1 MPKFEIILD
10 PHQRL
15 LTVTLR
21 GFWDAQTYRDYDAEV
36 TAQLRRLSQ
45 LKPAKACLVDAR
57 EFAVQSKEVA
67 DLMIE
72 GVAKRLPLYPERTAR
87 IVSCA
92 ISRSQA
98 ARMANTTDQ
107 RVFESVE
114 EALDWLLDRRA
125 AAA

>member
-1 MPKFEIILD
+1 VQKFEIVLD
-10 PHQRL
+10 THRRL

-21 GFWDAQTYRDYDAEV
+21 GFWDVQTYRAYDAEL
-36 TAQLRRLSQ
+36 TAQLARLNQ
-45 LKPAKACLVDAR
+45 IRAAKACLVDAR

-67 DLMIE
+67 DLMME

-87 IVSCA
+87 LVSCA

-98 ARMANTTDQ
+98 ARMANTTNQ
-107 RVFESVE
+107 RVFESPAD
-114 EALDWLLDRRA
+114 ALDWLLDGHA

>member
-1 MPKFEIILD
+1 MQKFEIVLD
-10 PHQRL
+10 AQRRL

-21 GFWDAQTYRDYDAEV
+21 GFWDVPTYRAYDAEL
-36 TAQLRRLSQ
+36 TAQLGRLNQ
-45 LKPAKACLVDAR
+45 IKAAKACLVDAR

-67 DLMIE
+67 DLMMD

-87 IVSCA
+87 LVSCA

-98 ARMANTTDQ
+98 ARMAKTTDQ
-107 RVFESVE
+107 RVFESVGQ
-114 EALDWLLDRRA
+114 ALDWLLDGQA